1 MSKRRGVATNSLAT
15 AVSLAHGA
23 SKNIWK
29 LSRCSSTSTKRRSG
43 GTEMKTIQI
52 RTEIPGPR
60 SRALMSRREA
70 AVPRGPFRATPI
82 FVASADGATIEDVD
96 GNRYIDFAGG
106 IGCLNVGHRA
116 PQVMSALKAQ
126 LEKHLHLCFA
136 VTPYE
141 GYVALAEKLNSL
153 APGKAPKKTIILNTG
168 AEAVENAVKIA
179 RAFTKRPAVICFEDA
194 FHGRTLLTMTL
205 TSKTHPYKAG
215 FEPFASDVYRIP
227 YAYPYR
233 GQSGAT
239 AEIFAHYL
247 EDAFKRSVA
256 PESVAAVIAEPVLGE
271 GGFIIHPRDYFKLV
285 QDICRKH
292 GILFIADEV
301 QSGFART
308 GKWFAS
314 EHFGI
319 EPDLITKAKSLGGGM
334 PIAAVTGRAEIMDA
348 PGVGALGG
356 TFCGHPLSCV
366 VGLAAIETIEK
377 ENLLSRSIVIGRH
390 FEERARAWQKKWAL
404 IGEGRGL
411 GGMCAMRLVRD
422 AATRDP
428 ADAETKQVA
437 RFCYEHGLITIT
449 AGTFNNV
456 IRILVPLVVTDE
468 QFDEGLGV
476 IEAALAAVAERKQ
489 AALSH
494 AQRKA

>member
-1 MSKRRGVATNSLAT
+1 MPA
-15 AVSLAHGA
+15 
-23 SKNIWK
+23 
-29 LSRCSSTSTKRRSG
+29 
-43 GTEMKTIQI
+43 IQL

-60 SRALMSRREA
+60 SRALMARREA
-70 AVPRGPFRATPI
+70 AVPRGPFNSAPI
-82 FVASADGATIEDVD
+82 FMASAEGATLEDVD
-96 GNRYIDFAGG
+96 GNRYLDFAGG
-106 IGCLNVGHRA
+106 IGCPHVGHRS
-116 PQVMSALKAQ
+116 PPVISALREQ

-141 GYVALAEKLNSL
+141 SYIALAEKLNAL
-153 APGKAPKKTIILNTG
+153 TPGKGPKKTIILNTG

-179 RAFTKRPAVICFEDA
+179 RAYTKRPAVICFEDA

-215 FEPFASDVYRIP
+215 FEPFASDIYRIP
-227 YAYPYR
+227 FAYPYR
-233 GQSGAT
+233 AEKGAT
-239 AEIFAHYL
+239 AETFAHYL

-256 PESVAAVIAEPVLGE
+256 PESVAAVIAEPVRGE
-271 GGFIIHPRDYFKLV
+271 GGFVIPPAGYFKLL
-285 QDICRKH
+285 QSICRKH

-319 EPDLITKAKSLGGGM
+319 EPDLITMAKSLGGGM

-356 TFCGHPLSCV
+356 TYCGHPASCASA
-366 VGLAAIETIEK
+366 LAAIETVEK
-377 ENLLSRSIVIGRH
+377 DGLLARSTAIGKH
-390 FEERARAWQKKWAL
+390 FEQRAQAWQKKWPL
-404 IGEGRGL
+404 VGEVRGL
-411 GGMCAMRLVRD
+411 GGLCAIELVRD
-422 AATRDP
+422 PQTREP
-428 ADAETKQVA
+428 ADSETKA
-437 RFCYEHGLITIT
+437 IAKFCYEHGLITIT

-456 IRILVPLVVTDE
+456 IRILLPLLVTDG
-468 QFDEGLGV
+468 QLDEGFGV
-476 IEAALAAVAERKQ
+476 IEAALASVAEQTQ

-494 AQRKA
+494 A